1 MASKTTGNRWILW
14 GGLGAVCATLAGLVF
29 HALSP
34 DESPPSAA
42 SLAQGKTLYIEHC
55 QSCHGDELQ
64 GQPNWQIRKADGKL
78 PAPPHDETGH
88 TWHHPDQ
95 ILFDLTKYGPAAMAG
110 QGYQSDMPG
119 YEGILSDEEIRA
131 VLNYIKSTWPEEI
144 RREQERRT
152 KKMENAG

>member
-14 GGLGAVCATLAGLVF
+14 GGLGAVCATLAGIVLFAV
-29 HALSP
+29 ST
-34 DESPPSAA
+34 DESPPAGK
-42 SLAQGKTLYIEHC
+42 SLAMGKALYREHC

-64 GQPNWQIRKADGKL
+64 GQPNWQIRKADGRL

-119 YEGILSDEEIRA
+119 YEGILSDDEIRA

-152 KKMENAG
+152 RQMENTG

>member
-1 MASKTTGNRWILW
+1 MFWLVF
-14 GGLGAVCATLAGLVF
+14 GAVAATLVGIALYLPASGL
-29 HALSP
+29 LEGEKP
-34 DESPPSAA
+34 DAAA
-42 SLAQGKTLYIEHC
+42 SAETIALGKKLYIDNC
-55 QSCHGDELQ
+55 LSCHGDKLQ
-64 GQPNWQIRKADGKL
+64 GQPNWKIRKADGKL

-95 ILFDLTKYGPAAMAG
+95 VLFDLTKYGPAAMAG

-119 YEGILSDEEIRA
+119 YEGILSDDEIRA

-152 KKMENAG
+152 REMGN